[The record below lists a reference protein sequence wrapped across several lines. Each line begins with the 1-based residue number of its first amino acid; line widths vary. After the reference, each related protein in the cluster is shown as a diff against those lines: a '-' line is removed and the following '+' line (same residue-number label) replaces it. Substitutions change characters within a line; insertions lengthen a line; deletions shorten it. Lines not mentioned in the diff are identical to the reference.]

1 AKNLVA
7 AGFASS
13 VTLQAGYCIGRPL
26 PLSLNITMTDAKVS
40 EETALKAINENF
52 DFSVRNIIE
61 ELDLRSAHYSE
72 LAAYGHFGRETSSFE
87 KTDKAESLKKYL

>member
-1 AKNLVA
+1 
-7 AGFASS
+7 
-13 VTLQAGYCIGRPL
+13 
-26 PLSLNITMTDAKVS
+26 MTDAKVS